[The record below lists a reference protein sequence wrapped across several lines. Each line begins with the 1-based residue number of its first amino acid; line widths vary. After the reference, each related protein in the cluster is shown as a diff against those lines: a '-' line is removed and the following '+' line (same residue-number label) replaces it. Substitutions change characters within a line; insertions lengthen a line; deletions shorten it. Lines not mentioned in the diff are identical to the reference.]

1 MIYKCSECGR
11 LTEQKEPIP
20 PSLVCMEDMG
30 YERSCHGNYHPL
42 PTLDLLARLVD
53 GVQSQK
59 HKRHVWFLDDIRRC
73 SRSNEYR
80 VAMGWNPV
88 INESTYKLFSD
99 PDLAAALIEAYEYCK
114 EH

>member
-42 PTLDLLARLVD
+42 PTLDLLTRLVE
-53 GVQSQK
+53 GVGAKPSQ
-59 HKRHVWFLDDIRRC
+59 WELDRITVNHE
-73 SRSNEYR
+73 SKAFTVVMHR
-80 VAMGWNPV
+80 VYCDWKKFQHA
-88 INESTYKLFSD
+88 
-99 PDLAAALIEAYEYCK
+99 DLATALIEAEQWC
-114 EH
+114 ERIEL